1 MQETISRRGFLVGSA
16 VVGVGAISAGGSNLK
31 GASAPYT
38 GEDSGASIL
47 TDGAERSCVVIPPS
61 DPRFGDLVDEH
72 FPALVGDKTFE
83 ALKAVSV
90 VLHNKQGPAIHAHKL
105 IWTFTF
111 DSDIYSTELSSFSR
125 PRPAKLRPL
134 AFCRRS
140 ASRPVLKEGGVSL
153 VSPFFTLISGKSPR
167 QEPMDWERAIQRKA
181 LQEFLSQR
189 LPQIKQTNVT
199 IASAVYHDYTVLDTD
214 NGKFAELLM
223 KMRNTEIQ
231 TATAVLKRVNEG
243 IPDPHLQGLLNRTY
257 NAPRYNGNRMQEI
270 FHQARK
276 QHARYLHDVLLNEG
290 RDKLLDL
297 VSRQSQQPLTLF
309 RRLTTTS

>member
-1 MQETISRRGFLVGSA
+1 LIVDAIKDCTARGDLVLGPFLGSETTVIA
-16 VVGVGAISAGGSNLK
+16 
-31 GASAPYT
+31 
-38 GEDSGASIL
+38 
-47 TDGAERSCVVIPPS
+47 AERSGRRCYGLEL
-61 DPRFGDLVDEH
+61 DPRYVDTIVCRWQRQTKLEAVH
-72 FPALVGDKTFE
+72 VKTGETFN
-83 ALKAVSV
+83 SRD
-90 VLHNKQGPAIHAHKL
+90 KL

-111 DSDIYSTELSSFSR
+111 DSDIYSTELSSFLR
-125 PRPAKLRPL
+125 PRPAKFRPV

-140 ASRPVLKEGGVSL
+140 ANRPVLKQGGVSL

-167 QEPMDWERAIQRKA
+167 REPINWKRAIQRKA

-189 LPQIKQTNVT
+189 LPQIKQTSVT

-214 NGKFAELLM
+214 NGRFAELLM

-231 TATAVLKRVNEG
+231 TANTVMKRLIEG
-243 IPDPHLQGLLNRTY
+243 IPDPRLQGVLNRTY
-257 NAPRYNGNRMQEI
+257 NAPRYNGNHMQEI

-297 VSRQSQQPLTLF
+297 VSRQRQLPLTRF
-309 RRLTTTS
+309 WRLATTS

>member
-1 MQETISRRGFLVGSA
+1 MQENISRRGFLVGSA
-16 VVGVGAISAGGSNLK
+16 VVGVGAIAAGASSLK
-31 GASAPYT
+31 VASAPYSA
-38 GEDSGASIL
+38 GDSGASTL
-47 TDGAERSCVVIPPS
+47 TDGAERSLVVIPPS
-61 DPRFGDLVDEH
+61 DPRFGDMVDEH
-72 FPALVGDKTFE
+72 FPALIGDKTFD

-105 IWTFTF
+105 KWTFTF
-111 DSDIYSTELSSFSR
+111 DSDIYSTELSSFWR
-125 PRPAKLRPL
+125 PRPAKFCPV
-134 AFCRRS
+134 AFCSRS
-140 ASRPVLKEGGVSL
+140 ANRPVLKKGGVSL

-167 QEPMDWERAIQRKA
+167 QEPINWKRAIRRKA

-189 LPQIKQTNVT
+189 LPQIKQTSVT
-199 IASAVYHDYTVLDTD
+199 IASAVYHDYSVLDTD

-231 TATAVLKRVNEG
+231 TANAVLKRLNEG
-243 IPDPHLQGLLNRTY
+243 VPDPRLQGVLNRTY

-297 VSRQSQQPLTLF
+297 VLRQRQLPLTRF
-309 RRLTTTS
+309 RRLTAS